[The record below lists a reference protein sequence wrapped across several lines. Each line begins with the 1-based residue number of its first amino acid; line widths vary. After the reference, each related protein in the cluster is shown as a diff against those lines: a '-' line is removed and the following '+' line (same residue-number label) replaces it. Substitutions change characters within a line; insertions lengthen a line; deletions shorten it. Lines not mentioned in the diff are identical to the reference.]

1 MTRDKAYQM
10 IEELKEVFDM
20 VCLFDADCSV
30 QYTISPQGEIKEET
44 ESRHTVWNRDNRC
57 DNCISP
63 KVFAQKTQVTKFEFI
78 NNDMYFVTTKYMEI
92 DDTLYMLEMVSRIQ
106 DDSLFSGYGKEDLAQ
121 KLSGYGDKI
130 YIDALTGVRNR
141 TYYEECVETLDR
153 ISAIAMMGLDSFQS
167 VNETFGF
174 QVGDKVLKQ
183 VAEDIRS
190 CVRST
195 DILVRYEGDEF
206 VLVFIDITSDIFK
219 NRLETIRQTIE
230 QMTINGYP
238 DLHITVSIGGYF
250 TQNISSETIKKVNMF
265 LVKAK
270 ETRNRVVVMEE

>member
-1 MTRDKAYQM
+1 MTSDKAYQM

-20 VCLFDADCSV
+20 VCLFDATCSV

-44 ESRHTVWNRDNRC
+44 ESRHSVWNRDSRC

-78 NNDMYFVTTKYMEI
+78 NNDMYFVSTKYMEI
-92 DDTLYMLEMVSRIQ
+92 DDTLYMLEMVSHIQ
-106 DDSLFSGYGKEDLAQ
+106 EDSLFSGYGKEELAQ

-130 YIDALTGVRNR
+130 YIDSLTGVRNR
-141 TYYEECVETLDR
+141 TYYEEYVQTLDR

-167 VNETFGF
+167 VNEIFGF

-183 VAEDIRS
+183 VANDIRS

-206 VLVFIDITSDIFK
+206 ILVFIDITYDIFK

-230 QMTINGYP
+230 QTVIGGYP
-238 DLHITVSIGGYF
+238 NLHVTVSIGGYF
-250 TQNISSETIKKVNMF
+250 TRTISSETIKTVNKL

-270 ETRNRVVVMEE
+270 EAHNRVVVIEE

>member
-1 MTRDKAYQM
+1 MTCDKAYQM

-20 VCLFDADCSV
+20 VCLFDATCSV

-44 ESRHTVWNRDNRC
+44 ESRHTVWNRDSRC

-63 KVFAQKTQVTKFEFI
+63 RVFAQKTQMTKFEFI
-78 NNDMYFVTTKYMEI
+78 NNDMYFVTTKYIEI

-106 DDSLFSGYGKEDLAQ
+106 DDILFSGYGKEELAQ

-167 VNETFGF
+167 VNEAFGF

-183 VAEDIRS
+183 VADNIRS

-206 VLVFIDITSDIFK
+206 VLVFIDITYEIFK
-219 NRLETIRQTIE
+219 NRLETIRKTIE
-230 QMTINGYP
+230 QTAIDGYP
-238 DLHITVSIGGYF
+238 NLYITVSIGGCF
-250 TQNISSETIKKVNMF
+250 TQTISSETIKKVNKL

-270 ETRNRVVVMEE
+270 EARNRVVVIEE